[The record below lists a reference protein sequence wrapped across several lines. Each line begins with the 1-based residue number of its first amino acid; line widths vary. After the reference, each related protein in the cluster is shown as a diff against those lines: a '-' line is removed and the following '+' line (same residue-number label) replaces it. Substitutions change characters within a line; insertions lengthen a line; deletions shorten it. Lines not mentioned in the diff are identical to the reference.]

1 MTERAREV
9 LWQDALSHATR
20 EAGAWPYAWMS
31 DSNYLTASRRGT
43 LNGEMVLHDP
53 FAPNLK
59 FSNMWVGLSAPEW
72 TPKTSGL
79 MGMDGFPDAVDWQRD
94 AKFYQ
99 FWTRADTK
107 GRFRL
112 EHIRPGAYTLHAFT
126 DGVLGEFVR
135 SNIIVTASQQRSLG
149 RLEWTPSRFGRTLWE
164 IGVPDRTA
172 REFRHGD
179 LFWQWGLYF
188 DYAKEFPNDVN
199 FRIGASDWRK
209 DWNYVQPPHLL
220 SRDLAT
226 NGEENEN
233 NDNAAQAL
241 LSSPRHTA
249 GSTTWSISFN
259 LAKPARGTA
268 TLRLAFCGARNG
280 CEVGVEVNGKSVAST
295 GPLPPTGTMHRDGIT
310 GYWIEKDLSFDA
322 ALLQQGENRIRLI
335 SRASNWTQGVMYDYL
350 RLELDDSAARWSAK
364 LTP

>member
-1 MTERAREV
+1 V
-9 LWQDALSHATR
+9 
-20 EAGAWPYAWMS
+20 
-31 DSNYLTASRRGT
+31 
-43 LNGEMVLHDP
+43 
-53 FAPNLK
+53 
-59 FSNMWVGLSAPEW
+59 
-72 TPKTSGL
+72 
-79 MGMDGFPDAVDWQRD
+79 DGFPEGIDWQRD

-99 FWTRADTK
+99 FWSRADAK
-107 GRFRL
+107 GRFTL
-112 EHIRPGAYTLHAFT
+112 EHIRPGAYTLHAFA

-135 SNIIVTASQQRSLG
+135 SNIIVAAGERRSLG
-149 RLEWTPSRFGRTLWE
+149 RLEWTPTRFGRTLWE

-179 LFWQWGLYF
+179 HYWQWGLYF
-188 DYAKEFPNDVN
+188 DYAKEVPEDVN

-241 LSSPRHTA
+241 VSSPRHTG
-249 GSTTWSISFN
+249 GSTTWSILFN
-259 LAKPARGTA
+259 LAKPVRGNA

-280 CEVGVEVNGKSVAST
+280 CEVGVEVNGKSVANT

-322 ALLQQGENRIRLI
+322 ALLRQGDNRIRLI
-335 SRASNWTQGVMYDYL
+335 SHASNWTQGVMYDYL

>member
-1 MTERAREV
+1 
-9 LWQDALSHATR
+9 
-20 EAGAWPYAWMS
+20 
-31 DSNYLTASRRGT
+31 
-43 LNGEMVLHDP
+43 
-53 FAPNLK
+53 
-59 FSNMWVGLSAPEW
+59 
-72 TPKTSGL
+72 
-79 MGMDGFPDAVDWQRD
+79 MDGFPEAVDWQRD

-107 GRFRL
+107 GRFTL
-112 EHIRPGAYTLHAFT
+112 ERIRPGAYTLHAFA

-135 SNIIVTASQQRSLG
+135 SNIIVAAGEQRSLG

-179 LFWQWGLYF
+179 HFWQWGLYF

-209 DWNYVQPPHLL
+209 DWNYVQAPHLL
-220 SRDLAT
+220 SRDLAM

-233 NDNAAQAL
+233 NTAAQAL
-241 LSSPRHTA
+241 VSSPRHTA
-249 GSTTWSISFN
+249 ASTTWSILFN
-259 LAKPARGTA
+259 LAKPTRGKA

-280 CEVGVEVNGKSVAST
+280 CEVGVEVNGKSVGTT

-310 GYWIEKDLSFDA
+310 GYWIEKDVGFDA